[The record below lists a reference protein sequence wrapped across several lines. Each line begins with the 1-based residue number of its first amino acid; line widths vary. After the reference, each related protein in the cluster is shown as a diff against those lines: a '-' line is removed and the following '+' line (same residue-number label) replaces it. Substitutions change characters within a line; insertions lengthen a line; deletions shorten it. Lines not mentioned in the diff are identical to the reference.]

1 MAKVEENKRKRQET
15 VDKKASQ
22 SKKPKTNNTNSNR
35 NTTVARFLEDNSFME
50 LEVVEQQERVFPT
63 PSEEEDNSEEG
74 KIIDE
79 NEKLET
85 VSPSNAEATE
95 PKNKST
101 ESAVRSWSASPRRSS
116 AA

>member
-1 MAKVEENKRKRQET
+1 MAKVEENKHKRQET

-22 SKKPKTNNTNSNR
+22 SKKPKTSNTNSNH
-35 NTTVARFLEDNSFME
+35 NTTITRLLEDDSFME
-50 LEVVEQQERVFPT
+50 LEVGEQERVFPT

-116 AA
+116 AT